1 MAIDPLTAGVDLAS
15 TVINKIW
22 PDKSAAEAAQ
32 LAAAVALVMS
42 FFGLIASLVQ
52 GQMDVN
58 KAEAAS
64 PNAFTSGWRP
74 AIGWVCGLALL
85 FQYILRPLLMWYGV
99 ITGHQWPPLPGID
112 DNLWQLMLGLLGLG
126 GLRTFEKTKGVA
138 S

>member
-1 MAIDPLTAGVDLAS
+1 MDPLTAGVELAQ
-15 TVINKIW
+15 TVITRIW

-32 LAAAVALVMS
+32 LAAAVALV
-42 FFGLIASLVQ
+42 Q

-58 KAEAAS
+58 KAEASS

-85 FQYILRPLLMWYGV
+85 FQYILRPILMWYGIV
-99 ITGHQWPPLPGID
+99 TGHQWPPLPGID

>member
-32 LAAAVALVMS
+32 LAAAVALV
-42 FFGLIASLVQ
+42 Q

-64 PNAFTSGWRP
+64 PNAFTSGWMP

>member
-1 MAIDPLTAGVDLAS
+1 MSLDPLTAGVDLAT

-32 LAAAVALVMS
+32 LAAAVALV
-42 FFGLIASLVQ
+42 Q

-58 KAEAAS
+58 RAEAAS
-64 PNAFTSGWRP
+64 PSAFTSGWRP

-85 FQYILRPLLMWYGV
+85 FQYILRPMLMWFGV
-99 ITGHQWPPLPGID
+99 IAGHQWPPLPGID

>member
-1 MAIDPLTAGVDLAS
+1 MALDPLTAGVDLAT

-32 LAAAVALVMS
+32 LAAAVA
-42 FFGLIASLVQ
+42 LVQ

>member
-1 MAIDPLTAGVDLAS
+1 MAIDPLTAGIELA
-15 TVINKIW
+15 TAAIGKIW

-32 LAAAVALVMS
+32 LAAQVA
-42 FFGLIASLVQ
+42 IVQ
-52 GQMDVN
+52 GQLDIN
-58 KAEAAS
+58 RAEASS
-64 PNAFTSGWRP
+64 PSAFTSGWRP

-126 GLRTFEKTKGVA
+126 GLRTFEKTKGIA